1 LDIPNIFRIFA
12 KKYITN
18 MIAHK
23 DFESNCKRLAKHIVK
38 HSIDIDVITSGIIV
52 IDVSKALVDDFN
64 TNRKGYEK
72 EINKHLENKGGK
84 ILNGRTRN
92 EDGWILA
99 FNIEYDEVDAETED
113 W

>member
-1 LDIPNIFRIFA
+1 
-12 KKYITN
+12 

-38 HSIDIDVITSGIIV
+38 HNIDLDVLGSGVIV

-64 TNRKGYEK
+64 ANKKGYEK
-72 EINKHLENKGGK
+72 EINKHLEGKGGK

-92 EDGWILA
+92 EEGWILA

>member
-1 LDIPNIFRIFA
+1 MRI
-12 KKYITN
+12 N
-18 MIAHK
+18 HLN
-23 DFESNCKRLAKHIVK
+23 FESNCKRLAKHIVK
-38 HSIDIDVITSGIIV
+38 HSIDIDVVTSGIIV

-64 TNRKGYEK
+64 TNRNGYEK

-92 EDGWILA
+92 EEGWILV
-99 FNIEYDEVDAETED
+99 FNIECDEVDAETED